1 MYGMI
6 KTYPFSKARNAE
18 QSHKFCSSTSTIVTS
33 LNDWI
38 ILERNDKQY
47 TINRLDETELL
58 MLRVIP
64 GQKAVGFEHRIIFR
78 KNSDLDQYMYI
89 EKKNIYFTI
98 QIE

>member
-1 MYGMI
+1 
-6 KTYPFSKARNAE
+6 
-18 QSHKFCSSTSTIVTS
+18 
-33 LNDWI
+33 
-38 ILERNDKQY
+38 
-47 TINRLDETELL
+47 